1 MTAWRLFSS
10 GRLKELTRRTA
21 RFLLALNK
29 TKEEILYPEWRR
41 NWVELNESEREKI
54 VQMAIDLPHNPSFS
68 LLLNNQEQASTSIL
82 KTINSIL
89 NQLYPNWILFI
100 DGYDLLDKKGQQKIF
115 EIQDTRIKIV
125 DSYPSNSSELGEWV
139 VEVAPGV
146 QLDEKALFANAL
158 AIVNNPEV
166 KIVYGDHDHI
176 DASNNFCDPHM
187 KPDWNPDLF
196 AAMNYL
202 GPLIAVEKELWI
214 DNRTEKTDL
223 NGLLSQ
229 TVESVSGDE
238 IFHICDVLASVPVT
252 DSRTHLSPNCK
263 RTIHPLPE
271 PNPSVSILI
280 PTRDNGRMLDKCL
293 KSIFEETSY
302 SNFEV
307 ILVDHETS
315 ESKALKVI
323 EEFKKK
329 ESFKTINF
337 SGSFNFASMM
347 NLAGAHAEGDVLI
360 LLNNDVEAIDSG
372 WLQELVSQVSR
383 PEVGIVGALLL
394 FSDGTIQH
402 AGIHPGLGGLMGHG
416 HKHLLG
422 DSSGYFSRLKAV
434 HSVAAV
440 TGACMAVKKSTW
452 VDLGGMNEDL
462 AVAYNDVDLC
472 LKARNS
478 GLRVLFTPFARLLH
492 HESVSRG
499 IDESVEKNQRLQDE
513 IKIIQHEWGSFL
525 DNDPAYNTN
534 LSFDGG
540 GFKLNKNPAN
550 NFKTI
555 F

>member
-1 MTAWRLFSS
+1 MTAWRLFRS

-21 RFLLALNK
+21 RFLFALNK
-29 TKEEILYPEWRR
+29 TKEEIMYSEWRR

-54 VQMAIDLPHNPSFS
+54 VEIAVDLPRHPSFS
-68 LLLNNQEQASTSIL
+68 LLLNNKEQIATSIFE
-82 KTINSIL
+82 TIDSIL

-115 EIQDTRIKIV
+115 EIHDARIKTA
-125 DSYPSNSSELGEWV
+125 DSYPSNSSELDEWV

-146 QLDEKALFANAL
+146 QFDEKALFASAL

-176 DASNNFCDPHM
+176 DPSNNFCDPYM

-202 GPLIAVEKELWI
+202 GPLIAVEKELWM
-214 DNRTEKTDL
+214 DNRTEKSDL
-223 NGLLSQ
+223 NGLLPQ

-252 DSRTHLSPNCK
+252 DSETHLSPKCK
-263 RTIHPLPE
+263 RTVHPLPE

-323 EEFKKK
+323 EKFKKK
-329 ESFKTINF
+329 ESFNTIDF

-360 LLNNDVEAIDSG
+360 LLNNDVEVIDSG

-394 FSDGTIQH
+394 FGDGTIQH

-416 HKHLLG
+416 HKHLPG

-472 LKARNS
+472 LKARDS

-492 HESVSRG
+492 HESASRG
-499 IDESVEKNQRLQDE
+499 IDESIERNRRLQDE
-513 IKIIQHEWGSFL
+513 IRIIKHEWGSFL
-525 DNDPAYNTN
+525 DNDPAYSPN